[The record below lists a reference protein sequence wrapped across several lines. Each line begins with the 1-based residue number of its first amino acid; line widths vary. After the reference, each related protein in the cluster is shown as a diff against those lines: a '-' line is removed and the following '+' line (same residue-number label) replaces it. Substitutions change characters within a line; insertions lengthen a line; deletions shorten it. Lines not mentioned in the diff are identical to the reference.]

1 MKNGELRVLA
11 RVVPIFVLIEALI
24 RPALLIWSQSDPY
37 SYERAIVAAEQPMRF
52 GALGIYLA
60 TLIVFGRWIYVT
72 GRNLVQLGVTG
83 LQFTPASRIWWFF
96 VAFAN
101 LIKPVEGIRE
111 LWNASHGNAEYAQN
125 NLIVTCWWILWIFN
139 AIAVYLVG
147 RFAQNEHSI
156 IFYAVECALGL
167 MLAGVAITLV
177 LRISHA
183 QMRLP
188 HSPALAEI
196 FA

>member
-52 GALGIYLA
+52 GALGIYIA

-96 VAFAN
+96 VPFAN

-125 NLIVTCWWILWIFN
+125 NLIVTC
-139 AIAVYLVG
+139 
-147 RFAQNEHSI
+147 
-156 IFYAVECALGL
+156 
-167 MLAGVAITLV
+167 
-177 LRISHA
+177 
-183 QMRLP
+183 
-188 HSPALAEI
+188 
-196 FA
+196 